1 MSNQGTRIQRMRFFV
16 NQEKSTERVTRGR
29 FEIERDGDI
38 AFLEYALAGAVL
50 ELIHTEVPKSMR
62 GTGVAS
68 SLAESALQ
76 WARDHRVK
84 VDVICPFVAE
94 YLTKHAEYTDLV
106 LR

>member
-1 MSNQGTRIQRMRFFV
+1 MRFFV

-76 WARDHRVK
+76 WARDHRVM
-84 VDVICPFVAE
+84 VDVVCAVVAE
-94 YLTKHAEYTDLV
+94 YLDETCGV
-106 LR
+106 LRSRPALS

>member
-16 NQEKSTERVTRGR
+16 NQEKSTERVSRGR

-76 WARDHRVK
+76 WARDHRVM

-94 YLTKHAEYTDLV
+94 YLTKHAEYSDLV